1 MTLRLCDPAR
11 GWRSEVSYA
20 LGYARAGGHNHVI
33 ELLAP
38 LPSPQAMSE
47 SEADS
52 VGEAV
57 TESADEQDDLDFV
70 AWEVEDD
77 VVLPE
82 VDAGATDAAA
92 EILGGIAAHEPV
104 DDYADWDDVDV
115 DLPEKLRNTRRRR
128 DDLTGSDLAEV
139 RH

>member
-1 MTLRLCDPAR
+1 
-11 GWRSEVSYA
+11 
-20 LGYARAGGHNHVI
+20 
-33 ELLAP
+33 
-38 LPSPQAMSE
+38 MSE